1 MIRRGI
7 LKEHR
12 NDEVAARAMKWFDKR
27 AAKLNERVQA
37 DRIYHFVS
45 QAVATEAG
53 VLPKSERWD
62 WWVGC
67 SIAK

>member
-1 MIRRGI
+1 
-7 LKEHR
+7 
-12 NDEVAARAMKWFDKR
+12 MKWFDKR